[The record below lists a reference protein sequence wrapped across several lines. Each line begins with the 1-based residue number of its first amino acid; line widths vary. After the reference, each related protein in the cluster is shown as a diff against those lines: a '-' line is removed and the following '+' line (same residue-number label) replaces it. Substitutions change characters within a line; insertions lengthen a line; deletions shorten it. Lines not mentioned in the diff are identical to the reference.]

1 MQVIVGVVVQ
11 LYTLK
16 IVRRPFKS
24 ILDVLDIS
32 RRHGVVVLETCWS
45 SRETLLYYWSNTS
58 TPSKLHGC
66 FCTDSRR
73 IQRVSLT
80 MARREI
86 APLRILCLRAVGHK
100 ACSAEQT
107 FKPRKGDKES
117 TASRLLRSF
126 HQSGMYDSIV
136 EGSPV
141 FLFARMAYW
150 SYICLTHSLLLSCI
164 TLDNIPR
171 EPCFGGSASNRRADT
186 NEIDIN
192 HPFIATRATF
202 SEFGNP
208 ALDCLQSYIDS
219 LVELGRL
226 DDSRLGLELLERM
239 EEKCWHP

>member
-1 MQVIVGVVVQ
+1 
-11 LYTLK
+11 
-16 IVRRPFKS
+16 
-24 ILDVLDIS
+24 
-32 RRHGVVVLETCWS
+32 
-45 SRETLLYYWSNTS
+45 
-58 TPSKLHGC
+58 
-66 FCTDSRR
+66 
-73 IQRVSLT
+73 

-171 EPCFGGSASNRRADT
+171 EPCFGGSASNRRADA

-226 DDSRLGLELLERM
+226 DDSRLGLNF
-239 EEKCWHP
+239 